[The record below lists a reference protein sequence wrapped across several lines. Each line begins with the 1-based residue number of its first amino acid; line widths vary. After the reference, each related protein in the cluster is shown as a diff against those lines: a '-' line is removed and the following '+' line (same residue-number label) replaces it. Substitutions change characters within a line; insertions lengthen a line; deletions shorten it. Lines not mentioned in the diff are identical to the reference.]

1 MKKTKVTQILAVHE
15 AAHCYLICLFRNGP
29 EWVKLY
35 NHRNPEIQGK
45 VYSPGAAITK
55 HNRKAAV
62 QEILICLAGAS
73 AELLLVGYA
82 QGFESDTANALA
94 TLKCIKSGAK
104 YRHLRLYVEELLPF
118 LGKPRT
124 WGRIM
129 ALADRLLQKNKLT
142 GKRFRRSFA
151 QTGALNTRP
160 SALHDSLEVGTQGN
174 PANLQLA
181 MLDHQSKNLLPAMR
195 PPGRKCH
202 VRENTMRG

>member
-142 GKRFRRSFA
+142 GEEIQEILRTNRRLEHPPF
-151 QTGALNTRP
+151 
-160 SALHDSLEVGTQGN
+160 SASR
-174 PANLQLA
+174 
-181 MLDHQSKNLLPAMR
+181 LLR
-195 PPGRKCH
+195 SWNSR
-202 VRENTMRG
+202 